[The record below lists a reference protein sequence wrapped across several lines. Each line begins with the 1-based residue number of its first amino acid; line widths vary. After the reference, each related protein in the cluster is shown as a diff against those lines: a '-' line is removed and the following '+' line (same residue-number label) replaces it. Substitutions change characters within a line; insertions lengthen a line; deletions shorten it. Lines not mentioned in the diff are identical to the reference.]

1 MRSIYFVGPYKP
13 IMCGIADYTGFL
25 TRVSPAGRWGI
36 ISFDLAK
43 YGVPL
48 TSDRRVPAGY
58 VSYGIPNRQSYG
70 ARAVI
75 NGLKNLG
82 APMEETVLWFQHEF
96 GIWPGNFKFIAM
108 LKQLD
113 LPKVVTFHTIHFQS
127 TETPQGL
134 RREQYNF
141 LRIML
146 PYVDAITVFSRG
158 VHRAVTSLFPEY
170 HDKVY
175 VLKHGVHSYPKV
187 NCLTRREA
195 KEKLNDYLLYESD
208 LDQRTREA
216 LHRQRVLLDSN
227 TVVLGQAGFLCPSK
241 GSELLYTVR
250 DNLQK
255 HVRHKRIVALRI
267 GGARDDTQRKYADDL
282 RQRQKGESNFL
293 LETWLPQAMLPVAQR
308 AFDINFHWPRECTQS
323 GILAHALGVGAI
335 IAGRDM
341 EGVGETLKDAGEI
354 VDTDLRHLLLKMRDL
369 ISNPESAERIEE
381 SALQYAAEFSWANQ
395 ARRHYELAD
404 GLFPVAP
411 IWTGER
417 IPPKTGPWRIMKDI
431 KRAADFFTPPWQ
443 EL

>member
-43 YGVPL
+43 YWVPL

-187 NCLTRREA
+187 SCLTRREA

-323 GILAHALGVGAI
+323 GVLAHALGAGAI